1 MTAIAAAAGVN
12 GSEPRPFDCSKL
24 FEEKPLP
31 AAAFS
36 CSRARADGRENP
48 AGLLDIAGPLC

>member
-12 GSEPRPFDCSKL
+12 GSNAAPLRSIET

-48 AGLLDIAGPLC
+48 AGLLDIAGSLC